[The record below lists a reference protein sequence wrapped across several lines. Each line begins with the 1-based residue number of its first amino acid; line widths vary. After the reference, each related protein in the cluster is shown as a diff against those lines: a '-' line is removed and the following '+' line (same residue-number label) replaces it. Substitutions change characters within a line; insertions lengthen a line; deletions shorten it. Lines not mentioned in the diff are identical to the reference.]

1 MITLSFKERERE
13 SINYCPLFVEINFLD
28 LKYMFR
34 ERERKR
40 VSIYGIKYMLREE
53 RELLSVVLNICREKG
68 GVGVGVGEG
77 GSKM

>member
-34 ERERKR
+34 ERER
-40 VSIYGIKYMLREE
+40 E
-53 RELLSVVLNICREKG
+53 RGFLFMVLNIC
-68 GVGVGVGEG
+68 
-77 GSKM
+77 

>member
-1 MITLSFKERERE
+1 MYDNVKFQRERERERE

-53 RELLSVVLNICREKG
+53 R
-68 GVGVGVGEG
+68 GVIIRGL
-77 GSKM
+77 KYL